1 MIAYLSLL
9 FVGIVWGSTFIVV
22 KDSLTFI
29 DPFVIITLRFIVAS
43 VILYA
48 IVRIKKLNIADHI
61 KLGIISGTVQFCTFV
76 PQVVGLKYTSP
87 TNSAFI
93 TGLYIL
99 FVPLARYLLQKKLP
113 KKSELLACIVAITGL
128 WIMTGGVHNLNIG
141 DWITFGTA
149 IAIAFYITISAI
161 AVKKGANPIV
171 LTFHQMWVTA
181 ALGGICALLR
191 HSHFYTPNYSVY
203 LSMIYLGIFASAIGF
218 LIQNIMLK
226 KVNLIIASI
235 LLGTEP
241 LFALIFSWILKYEPI
256 HVTKIIGGLVIF
268 SAIILPDI
276 IKKLKKTMLN
286 KLRLK

>member
-1 MIAYLSLL
+1 MDHYAKAYPIFSRIRGYRRWNDMLKSL
-9 FVGIVWGSTFIVV
+9 
-22 KDSLTFI
+22 
-29 DPFVIITLRFIVAS
+29 R
-43 VILYA
+43 
-48 IVRIKKLNIADHI
+48 
-61 KLGIISGTVQFCTFV
+61 
-76 PQVVGLKYTSP
+76 KYTRDE
-87 TNSAFI
+87 TAQKRMEMITFYDQFGEKATIQAFGADRRVI
-93 TGLYIL
+93 S
-99 FVPLARYLLQKKLP
+99 RWKKR
-113 KKSELLACIVAITGL
+113 LACIVAITGL
-128 WIMTGGVHNLNIG
+128 WIMTGGIHQLNIG

-149 IAIAFYITISAI
+149 IAIAIYITISAI
-161 AVKKGANPIV
+161 AVKNGANPLV

-181 ALGGICALLR
+181 ALGGITALLL
-191 HSHFYTPNYSVY
+191 HSQFYTPNYSVY
-203 LSMIYLGIFASAIGF
+203 ISMLYLGIFASAIGF